1 MAKPDDPGNLTM
13 QNCLEGHFT
22 SYSLIKPDDP
32 EEIAKNESSGGHFGP
47 TSIPRKVDFQI
58 PGKLTSGLFPYES
71 RRNYRHF
78 CAIGCFGAVQFLSQA
93 RSSTFYHT

>member
-13 QNCLEGHFT
+13 QKCSEGYLPP
-22 SYSLIKPDDP
+22 YSHIKPDDP
-32 EEIAKNESSGGHFGP
+32 EDIAKNESSGGHFGT

-58 PGKLTSGLFPYES
+58 TRERTFGLLPYES
-71 RRNYRHF
+71 TRNYKHF
-78 CAIGCFGAVQFLSQA
+78 CVIGCFGAVQFLSQA